1 MAHSRKEEKRALDA
15 AELELIE
22 KSHHPAVQ
30 DISDSELSNLTKL
43 VRERRDK
50 AQTAS
55 HRQRR
60 EMRKKAEPRG
70 ARASADDT
78 GTQRK
83 VEVLAMAIRRLN
95 NETDR
100 RARLAAK
107 ADLVESARNALALK
121 QASAGGRNAPA
132 SRSADKGMNSNENS
146 RARRITAPKK
156 VGSVSQQNKRAQA
169 KRDA

>member
-43 VRERRDK
+43 VRERRDT
-50 AQTAS
+50 AQAAS

-121 QASAGGRNAPA
+121 QASAGGRN
-132 SRSADKGMNSNENS
+132 
-146 RARRITAPKK
+146 
-156 VGSVSQQNKRAQA
+156 
-169 KRDA
+169 